1 MRRLASLAA
10 LAGLLTLGAAPQ
22 PEILVFAAAS
32 LTQSMQE
39 LGKTFEEKTGTKV
52 VYSFGPSND
61 LQKQIS
67 AGAPADAFFSADTPK
82 MDTLEQAG
90 LVKKADRREF
100 LSNVLVVVVP
110 ADSAA
115 KIASAKDL
123 AALPKIALADPAAVP
138 AGVYAKKWLETES
151 LWDQVSPKVI
161 PTLDVRAAM
170 AAVAS
175 GSVSAGVV
183 YATDAAT
190 SKGVRVAFTVANGPP
205 ITYSLALVAGSKHP
219 AEAQAFL
226 IQFTRGR
233 IIALPGG
240 NSSGSFESMRSRGA
254 TVANFCNLS
263 CQFQTVII

>member
-1 MRRLASLAA
+1 MIMRRLASLAA
-10 LAGLLTLGAAPQ
+10 LAGLLAIGAAP
-22 PEILVFAAAS
+22 PTEILVFAAAS
-32 LTQSMQE
+32 LTESLQD
-39 LGKTFEEKTGTKV
+39 LGKAFEAKTGTKV
-52 VYSFGPSND
+52 VYSFGASSD

-67 AGAPADAFFSADTPK
+67 AGAPADVFFSADTPK

-110 ADSAA
+110 SDSTA

-138 AGVYAKKWLETES
+138 AGVYAKKWLESEG

-161 PTLDVRAAM
+161 PSLDVRAAL

-175 GSVSAGVV
+175 GSVPAGVV

-190 SKGVRVAFTVANGPP
+190 SKGVKVAFTVTNGPP
-205 ITYSLALVAGSKHP
+205 ITYSLAALANAKHP
-219 AEAQAFL
+219 AEAQAFVKFL
-226 IQFTRGR
+226 ESDEAQAVYQKRGFR
-233 IIALPGG
+233 IL
-240 NSSGSFESMRSRGA
+240 GSP
-254 TVANFCNLS
+254 
-263 CQFQTVII
+263 